1 LRGGEY
7 WLVMM
12 KTCRENPNLLVLI
25 KLTNKITTKMRRFVN
40 NRGKIKRK
48 GLTLRMRRGYTCSKS
63 KKISK
68 NEVTGFL
75 AKEIIARHPPQ
86 SGSRIDFEYL
96 S

>member
-1 LRGGEY
+1 MAEKEQAKLLEY
-7 WLVMM
+7 F
-12 KTCRENPNLLVLI
+12 LLVP
-25 KLTNKITTKMRRFVN
+25 F
-40 NRGKIKRK
+40 RK
-48 GLTLRMRRGYTCSKS
+48 EIRKE
-63 KKISK
+63 